1 MINLDLSKAVL
12 WGGGILGLLAALFAG
27 WLYISGLRNEVT
39 RLEARVGQVS
49 SEREE
54 ARRVAQAN
62 ADAAEAI
69 KADAERQ
76 LAAVQ
81 DELSAER
88 QRHAQFAEIKE
99 EVRHVP
105 PAAQSCPVDPAV
117 LRALDRLRQR
127 PATHGDGSEIHP
139 PGNTRGTP

>member
-1 MINLDLSKAVL
+1 MINLDLSKAIL
-12 WGGGILGLLAALFAG
+12 WGGSALGLLAALVAG
-27 WLYISGLRNEVT
+27 WLYVSGLRNEVT

-62 ADAAEAI
+62 ADAAAAI
-69 KADAERQ
+69 KADADRQ

-81 DELSAER
+81 GELSAER

-99 EVRHVP
+99 EVRNVP

-127 PATHGDGSEIHP
+127 SAGHGDGGEVHP
-139 PGNTRGTP
+139 PGGARLAP

>member
-1 MINLDLSKAVL
+1 MINLDLSKALL
-12 WGGGILGLLAALFAG
+12 WGGGALGVIAALVAG
-27 WLYISGLRNEVT
+27 WLYVSGLRSEVT
-39 RLEARVGQVS
+39 RLEARVGQVT

-69 KADAERQ
+69 RQDAARQ
-76 LAAVQ
+76 VEAVEDALAT
-81 DELSAER
+81 ER
-88 QRHAQFAEIKE
+88 QRHAEFADMKE

-105 PAAQSCPVDPAV
+105 AAAQSCPVDPAV

-127 PATHGDGSEIHP
+127 PAAHGDGGEVHS
-139 PGNTRGTP
+139 PGGVRRAP

>member
-1 MINLDLSKAVL
+1 MGRRRPRPPRRSSP
-12 WGGGILGLLAALFAG
+12 G
-27 WLYISGLRNEVT
+27 WLYVSGLRNEVA
-39 RLEARVGQVS
+39 RLESRVGQVT

-81 DELSAER
+81 GELTAER
-88 QRHAQFAEIKE
+88 QRHAEFAEIKE
-99 EVRHVP
+99 EIRHVSA
-105 PAAQSCPVDPAV
+105 AAQSCPVDPA
-117 LRALDRLRQR
+117 A
-127 PATHGDGSEIHP
+127 HGDQGAIHP
-139 PGNTRGTP
+139 SGGARVAP